1 MNNNS
6 RSAISFIELKNK
18 AEEIYDFGNDWGLYV
33 DIEIQFYNFR
43 EQKIK
48 INRNTYPL
56 FKIVEVIDEG
66 IYDDKHDDNYS
77 NNKDYEN
84 YSNNCKKNENE
95 IINGDSNC
103 KIQKYN
109 KSFIQITKNILYNFI
124 VTIIILFGVIYLII
138 YFALLDI

>member
-1 MNNNS
+1 MMNNNS

-48 INRNTYPL
+48 INRDPYPL
-56 FKIVEVIDEG
+56 FKIVETLCEN
-66 IYDDKHDDNYS
+66 DDYNNENDNYGYNSCKNKS
-77 NNKDYEN
+77 NLNTNYNNEIKK
-84 YSNNCKKNENE
+84 YSN
-95 IINGDSNC
+95 IN
-103 KIQKYN
+103 Y
-109 KSFIQITKNILYNFI
+109 IQITKKIFYKFI
-124 VTIIILFGVIYLII
+124 ITIIITFGVIYLII